1 MTNDSHTPGPWKM
14 YVGDDDH
21 NVTFHDTTRVSIV
34 SERITDEVESGVS
47 ESTVAEVWPGD
58 NDIDIRDGRLIAA
71 APDLLEACLRII
83 AVADLPLVHTDGTDT
98 QVLGQVRDA
107 INKALGR

>member
-1 MTNDSHTPGPWKM
+1 MTNESHTPGPWIM

-47 ESTVAEVWPGD
+47 ESTIAEVWPGD

-71 APDLLEACLRII
+71 APDLLDACQAALGLAEANEY
-83 AVADLPLVHTDGTDT
+83 DTLPTYV
-98 QVLGQVRDA
+98 QVRDA